1 MALLKR
7 MIGLLLLALGLLG
20 CGTPADG
27 NNGRNLTI
35 MLQCA
40 ETRPVPLNVVGEVSV
55 DTRTLGTSNCSVYSY
70 RGVITVQC
78 PRTELP
84 VSLTARKAQGSLPPD
99 ANASTP

>member
-55 DTRTLGTSNCSVYSY
+55 DTRTLGTSNCSVYSH
-70 RGVITVQC
+70 GAVSQD
-78 PRTELP
+78 RTTCISHGP
-84 VSLTARKAQGSLPPD
+84 KGAGQSASRRKRVDTLAVGR
-99 ANASTP
+99 